1 MVTMGVGPVRSVLLL
16 FAQIQQR
23 TEQTNHNY
31 NLPKIPLTHSCLI
44 PLAQIESVAEPLICH
59 IKIFWTPRL
68 VACRSAIN
76 ILIVRPFDND
86 QLLCFFSRT

>member
-1 MVTMGVGPVRSVLLL
+1 MVTMGVGSVRSVLLL

-31 NLPKIPLTHSCLI
+31 NPTKIPRTHGCLI
-44 PLAQIESVAEPLICH
+44 PQVQIQSVAEPLICH

-76 ILIVRPFDND
+76 ILIVRPFDNY